1 MMAQDMTKVI
11 LVLVLLGACLAVAV
25 FRPQILPPLTPTPA
39 SPASPGFSTAPQD
52 RADQSANPQAQSNPA
67 QPELTPTP
75 EGLTSMEA
83 ELERWA
89 GELKERQAA
98 LDRREEEL
106 DKRQVALDR
115 REEELNRRETELNR
129 WEAAV
134 AQRGEQLA
142 ERERSLD
149 RQEAS
154 IAAEREELNRL
165 WRWVLAVAV
174 ITGLL
179 ALPSLL
185 ALYLL
190 WKVNRES
197 AELARSAQ
205 AAREGASW
213 KAASSG
219 QPTAAVESL
228 SGGNGRGQRE
238 KARPR

>member
-89 GELKERQAA
+89 GELKERQA
-98 LDRREEEL
+98 
-106 DKRQVALDR
+106 ALDR